1 MCPEKQGPACEKCS
15 VVDFRGGDWCR
26 RPWSGLAVAGEPKA
40 LHNHLLCCLPNLHVA
55 FWPGNP
61 ADKLTRSA
69 AALLLV
75 IFFTVSVSLE
85 VVSRGTHDIFSTL
98 EEDLTPSH
106 AL

>member
-1 MCPEKQGPACEKCS
+1 MCPEKQGPTCEKCS
-15 VVDFRGGDWCR
+15 FVEFGGGDWCR
-26 RPWSGLAVAGEPKA
+26 LPWSGLAVAGEPKA
-40 LHNHLLCCLPNLHVA
+40 LHNHVLCCLPNLHDA

-69 AALLLV
+69 AARLLV
-75 IFFTVSVSLE
+75 SFFRVSVSLE